1 MFGAVVTVEE
11 FASGNL
17 VEGTITRTNGEYD
30 LPALLPGKYNV
41 RVTPLDPVSASFHL
55 IRGRDINS
63 EQDTAG
69 DLRYY
74 FLGTGFLPATN
85 VAGTFAPRSIPPPN
99 FAVARGRPP
108 RRVT

>member
-41 RVTPLDPVSASFHL
+41 RVTPLDPVNASFHL
-55 IRGRDINS
+55 IRGRDINR

-69 DLRYY
+69 DYGY
-74 FLGTGFLPATN
+74 DSVVTGFLPPTN
-85 VAGTFAPRSIPPPN
+85 VAGTLTAGSTLALNFSFANGS
-99 FAVARGRPP
+99 
-108 RRVT
+108 